1 MDFAAPFGL
10 VYRVPRDLPSL
21 PQPILLPDV
30 PDDRIGQSSLR
41 RPLRTVPRRI
51 GRRELTTEIR
61 ASRTAQ
67 RTWTASGPGS
77 REVGLLAQK
86 VIYFFQLSNTG
97 IVVTSLTAGAIAGA
111 AAKTTIAPLDR
122 TKINFQISEKP
133 YSAKEAIKFLVRTYQ
148 QEGLISLWRGN
159 SATMAR
165 IIPYSAIQFTA
176 HEQWKR
182 VLHIDMDKDKNTSPQ
197 LRFLAGSLAGVTSQS
212 LTYPLDLAR
221 ARMAVTHKEKYGTLK
236 EVFVKTWI
244 EEGPRAFYRGYLPTV
259 LGVIPYAGVS
269 FFTYDTLKK
278 KYIDY
283 TGNPTLNP
291 AASLLFGAAAG
302 MLGQSSS
309 YPLDIV
315 RRRMQTSPLT
325 GTHYRSI
332 FSTLKKVYRDEGIR
346 RGFFKG
352 LSMNWVKGPVAVGI
366 SFTTY
371 DILKDFL
378 RLSIIYRR

>member
-1 MDFAAPFGL
+1 MLDKGWKQLLIMMDSHSPSTQM
-10 VYRVPRDLPSL
+10 RVRVRCSDEPRY
-21 PQPILLPDV
+21 
-30 PDDRIGQSSLR
+30 DRGAR
-41 RPLRTVPRRI
+41 
-51 GRRELTTEIR
+51 
-61 ASRTAQ
+61 
-67 RTWTASGPGS
+67 
-77 REVGLLAQK
+77 
-86 VIYFFQLSNTG
+86 LSNTG
-97 IVVTSLTAGAIAGA
+97 VVMTSLTAGAIAGA

-133 YSAKEAIKFLVRTYQ
+133 YSVKEAIKFLVRTYQ
-148 QEGLISLWRGN
+148 QEGLLSLWRGN

-182 VLHIDMDKDKNTSPQ
+182 LLHIDTDKNKNTSPQ

-278 KYIDY
+278 RYIDY

-291 AASLLFGAAAG
+291 GASLLFGAAAG
-302 MLGQSSS
+302 LLGQSSS

-325 GTHYRSI
+325 GTHYRTI
-332 FSTLKKVYRDEGIR
+332 LSTLRKVYRDEGIR